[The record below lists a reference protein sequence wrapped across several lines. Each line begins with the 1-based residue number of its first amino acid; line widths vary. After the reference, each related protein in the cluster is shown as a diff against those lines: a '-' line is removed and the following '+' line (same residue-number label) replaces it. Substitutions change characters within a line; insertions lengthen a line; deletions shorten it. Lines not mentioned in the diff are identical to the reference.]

1 MTSVRTIT
9 PILSDNMYSAKNA
22 LYETPLHFLC
32 ASGEHNASN
41 SNIVES
47 EKTLPATAA
56 WLIHRSCSANLS
68 NLKGTLLCVNAGQVC
83 DGYVR

>member
-1 MTSVRTIT
+1 
-9 PILSDNMYSAKNA
+9 MYSAKNA

-41 SNIVES
+41 SDIVES

-56 WLIHRSCSANLS
+56 WLIHRSCPANLS
-68 NLKGTLLCVNAGQVC
+68 NLKGNAAVIVFVLLVC
-83 DGYVR
+83 EIISLGMIMFHRLFGAK